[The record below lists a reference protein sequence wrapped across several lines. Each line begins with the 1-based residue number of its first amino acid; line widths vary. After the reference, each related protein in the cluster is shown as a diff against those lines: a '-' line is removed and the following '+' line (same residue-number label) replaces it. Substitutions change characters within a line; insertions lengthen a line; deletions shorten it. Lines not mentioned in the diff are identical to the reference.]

1 MNGSIIAIILAAAI
15 FVALLLL
22 KKRGTT
28 EKAKEAL
35 SIDELQET
43 PTPQEELEPKQQ
55 VETEEKAAVED
66 AAGKAADDI
75 ILVEPEP
82 ALESVEP
89 AGAEEMAA
97 VAGDE
102 AEVLDLTEAP
112 ETGEQGI
119 VPDEA
124 PPVEELLAEPEE
136 DFLAPAPEEPAA
148 EKAPSMEVTA
158 EEIAQFAPV
167 EEDLVVATE
176 PVALEE
182 AAEAAGDQLE
192 LEELPS
198 SVLEPEALPE
208 SVAIEAEEPAAA
220 IEEIVLASDE
230 TAVAEPVPPAM
241 EATAPVNLSLT
252 VYAAQLNEIEE
263 QQRAVLAQAIQQRDD
278 KTRDRLQRELV
289 IMNER
294 LALIEDSYTDDM
306 ACYQQV
312 VEALDALQQQAGNA
326 ELTQAITEAKSGN
339 MRLAE
344 GFLAQLSEQSIPQ
357 ATQAAFLSGRL
368 AESRVDLQQS
378 MHLYRK
384 AVEREPG
391 NPQYLQAAGRTARS
405 LYNYKEALTW
415 LEAYVGLSR
424 KDQQSDPVELAKAQ
438 RELAYTYVLSGM
450 HQKAGPLY
458 KESMTTLAKVLGQ
471 DDPEMAISWYQIG
484 ELQETLGEYDKAV
497 SLYQRALAILEKKR
511 GAEHPVL
518 AGILD
523 KLAALCMELEM
534 EKEAVPLYERLL
546 RIREKALRPTHPQL
560 AMSLNNL
567 AESYRLQGRYAE
579 AEACYQKSLI
589 INETVHGKDHPS
601 VAAILQELAKLC
613 NSQRKPDEAKQYQER
628 ASAIFQ
634 KSVEASEK
642 KSGSESLT
650 LEL

>member
-55 VETEEKAAVED
+55 VEAEEKPAVED
-66 AAGKAADDI
+66 VAGKAADDI

-124 PPVEELLAEPEE
+124 PPVEELLAESEK
-136 DFLAPAPEEPAA
+136 DILTPALEEPAA

-158 EEIAQFAPV
+158 EDIAQFEPV

-176 PVALEE
+176 PGALEE

-208 SVAIEAEEPAAA
+208 SVAIEEEPAAA

-230 TAVAEPVPPAM
+230 PAVEEPVPPEM

-326 ELTQAITEAKSGN
+326 ELTQAIAEAQSGN
-339 MRLAE
+339 MRPAE
-344 GFLAQLSEQSIPQ
+344 DYLAQLSEQSIPQ

-378 MHLYRK
+378 MNLYRK

>member
-1 MNGSIIAIILAAAI
+1 MNGPIIAIIIAAAI
-15 FVALLLL
+15 FVALLVF
-22 KKRGTT
+22 KKRGAA
-28 EKAKEAL
+28 EKRKVVPPPTDA
-35 SIDELQET
+35 LQET
-43 PTPQEELEPKQQ
+43 TAPSEELVLDQR
-55 VETEEKAAVED
+55 TD
-66 AAGKAADDI
+66 AAEKPTVEIIDEEATGDI
-75 ILVEPEP
+75 VIIEPEAAIVRDDAP
-82 ALESVEP
+82 VDEEEA
-89 AGAEEMAA
+89 AE
-97 VAGDE
+97 
-102 AEVLDLTEAP
+102 LDLTETSAAEEP
-112 ETGEQGI
+112 AVSLDET
-119 VPDEA
+119 
-124 PPVEELLAEPEE
+124 PVAEELLAEPADEIL
-136 DFLAPAPEEPAA
+136 DLATEEPMVEEAPSTVMAA
-148 EKAPSMEVTA
+148 EETAEFEVIEEEFAGTEATVLEETA
-158 EEIAQFAPV
+158 EER
-167 EEDLVVATE
+167 EEQPE
-176 PVALEE
+176 
-182 AAEAAGDQLE
+182 Q
-192 LEELPS
+192 EELPS

-208 SVAIEAEEPAAA
+208 AIVFEAVEPPAATEETLTAFEEPAVAEVEEPELPEPAAA
-220 IEEIVLASDE
+220 V
-230 TAVAEPVPPAM
+230 PV
-241 EATAPVNLSLT
+241 SLT
-252 VYAAQLNEIEE
+252 LAAYAAHLNEIEE
-263 QQRAVLAQAIQQRDD
+263 KQRVVLAQAIQQRDD
-278 KTRDRLQRELV
+278 KARDRLQRELV

-294 LALIEDSYTDDM
+294 LAVIDDSYNEDM

-312 VEALDALQQQAGNA
+312 IQALEELQQPAGDA
-326 ELTQAITEAKSGN
+326 ELIQVIAEAKAGN
-339 MRLAE
+339 MRKAE
-344 GFLAQLSEQSIPQ
+344 DYLAQLSEQSLPQ

-378 MHLYRK
+378 LSQYRK
-384 AVEREPG
+384 AVEKEP
-391 NPQYLQAAGRTARS
+391 NHPQYLQAAGRTARS
-405 LYNYKEALTW
+405 LYNYKEALSW

-424 KDQQSDPVELAKAQ
+424 NQESDPVELAKAQ

-458 KESMTTLAKVLGQ
+458 KESMTTLAKILGQ

-497 SLYQRALAILEKKR
+497 ALYQRALAIFENKR

-613 NSQRKPDEAKQYQER
+613 NSQRKPDEAKLYQER